1 MIPSYVYAKLQRM
14 NLTEHQQDEV
24 LALIE
29 EMKTYWQQQPQ
40 QVVSGSAQQNE
51 FDAIFWP
58 SWKHKEGKKAAQ
70 KAFVSARRRA
80 ALEVIMDGVKRYT
93 EMMALN
99 PTRPWLHA
107 STFLNNDRWEDQY
120 APALTMFDPR
130 KDGLAM
136 LAAAIRENENEQA
149 KISDTNVLSFPV
161 LPAERSSD
169 TGDDEDVLRLSH
181 DIR

>member
-1 MIPSYVYAKLQRM
+1 MTPSFVVLKLM
-14 NLTEHQQDEV
+14 KLNLSESQLNEV
-24 LALIE
+24 LELIE
-29 EMKTYWQQQPQ
+29 AVQAHCQKQQPS
-40 QVVSGSAQQNE
+40 VASVSVQPSE
-51 FDAIFWP
+51 FDTIFWP
-58 SWKHKEGKKAAQ
+58 NWKHKEGKKAAQ
-70 KAFVSARRRA
+70 KAFLSARRRA

-120 APALTMFDPR
+120 APALSMFDPR

-136 LAAAIRENENEQA
+136 LAAAIRENENEQT
-149 KISDTNVLSFPV
+149 KISDGNVLSFPV
-161 LPAERSSD
+161 LSSERD
-169 TGDDEDVLRLSH
+169 ADPRDNEDLLRLSH

>member
-29 EMKTYWQQQPQ
+29 AMKTHWQQQPQ
-40 QVVSGSAQQNE
+40 SVVSGLAQPNE
-51 FDAIFWP
+51 FDGIFWP

-70 KAFVSARRRA
+70 KAFLSARRRA
-80 ALEVIMDGVKRYT
+80 ALEVIMDGVRRYT
-93 EMMALN
+93 DMMALN

-136 LAAAIRENENEQA
+136 LAAAIREQEDEQA
-149 KISDTNVLSFPV
+149 KITDGNVLSFPV
-161 LPAERSSD
+161 IPSERDAD
-169 TGDDEDVLRLSH
+169 TGDNEDLLRLSN

>member
-1 MIPSYVYAKLQRM
+1 MTPSFVVLKLM
-14 NLTEHQQDEV
+14 KLNLSESQLNEV
-24 LALIE
+24 LELIE
-29 EMKTYWQQQPQ
+29 AVQAHCQKLHPSVASVSVQP
-40 QVVSGSAQQNE
+40 SE
-51 FDAIFWP
+51 FDGIFWP
-58 SWKHKEGKKAAQ
+58 NWKHKEGKKAAQ
-70 KAFVSARRRA
+70 KAFLSARRRA
-80 ALEVIMDGVKRYT
+80 SLEEIMDGVKRYT
-93 EMMALN
+93 DMMAMN

-136 LAAAIRENENEQA
+136 LAAAIREQEDEQA

-161 LPAERSSD
+161 LSSERDAD
-169 TGDDEDVLRLSH
+169 TGDNEDILRLSN

>member
-29 EMKTYWQQQPQ
+29 EMKTYWQRQPQ

-70 KAFVSARRRA
+70 KAFLSARRRVS
-80 ALEVIMDGVKRYT
+80 LETIMDGVRRYT
-93 EMMALN
+93 NMMMMN

-107 STFLNNDRWEDQY
+107 ATFLNNDRWEDQY
-120 APALTMFDPR
+120 TLTSPAMFDPR

-136 LAAAIRENENEQA
+136 LAAAIKENEDEQT

-161 LPAERSSD
+161 LSSERDAD
-169 TGDDEDVLRLSH
+169 TGDDENLSRLSYNL
-181 DIR
+181 

>member
-1 MIPSYVYAKLQRM
+1 MIPLFAYKKLQVM
-14 NLTEHQQDEV
+14 KLSEKQQEEV
-24 LALIE
+24 LAFIE
-29 EMKTYWQQQPQ
+29 EVQTHRKKQPQ
-40 QVVSGSAQQNE
+40 SVVSGSAQQNE

-70 KAFVSARRRA
+70 KAFLSARRRA

-169 TGDDEDVLRLSH
+169 TRDDEDVLRLSH

>member
-1 MIPSYVYAKLQRM
+1 MIPSFVYRKLQGM
-14 NLTEHQQDEV
+14 NLTEAQQDE
-24 LALIE
+24 LLELIQAV
-29 EMKTYWQQQPQ
+29 KIHWQQQPQ
-40 QVVSGSAQQNE
+40 QVVSGLAQPNE
-51 FDAIFWP
+51 FDGIFWP
-58 SWKHKEGKKAAQ
+58 SWKHKEGKKAAH
-70 KAFVSARRRA
+70 KAFLSARRRA

-93 EMMALN
+93 DMMAMN

-120 APALTMFDPR
+120 AHALSMFDPR

-161 LPAERSSD
+161 LSSERD
-169 TGDDEDVLRLSH
+169 ADPRDNEDLLRLSH

>member
-1 MIPSYVYAKLQRM
+1 
-14 NLTEHQQDEV
+14 
-24 LALIE
+24 
-29 EMKTYWQQQPQ
+29 
-40 QVVSGSAQQNE
+40 
-51 FDAIFWP
+51 
-58 SWKHKEGKKAAQ
+58 
-70 KAFVSARRRA
+70 
-80 ALEVIMDGVKRYT
+80 MDGVKRYT
-93 EMMALN
+93 DMMAMN

-136 LAAAIRENENEQA
+136 LAAAIREQEDEQA

-161 LPAERSSD
+161 LSSERDAD
-169 TGDDEDVLRLSH
+169 TGDNEDILRLSN

>member
-1 MIPSYVYAKLQRM
+1 MIPLFAYKKLQVM
-14 NLTEHQQDEV
+14 KLSEKQQEEV

-29 EMKTYWQQQPQ
+29 EVQTHWKKQPQ
-40 QVVSGSAQQNE
+40 SVVSGSAQQNE

-70 KAFVSARRRA
+70 KAFLSARRRA

-93 EMMALN
+93 EMMAMN

-169 TGDDEDVLRLSH
+169 TRDDEDVLRLSH